1 MMLSLQHTN
10 MNTKSTSD
18 ETLSTSMVSEINEE
32 KENIPLC
39 NYCRKSF
46 ANYSNLRHHI
56 QIVHLKE
63 SKWDCSKCGKVNIFI
78 RKIIFKFF
86 CLFYKR
92 FVRRN
97 QILKFIFVHIFVLN
111 HILANIVNMIVCII
125 HQSKII

>member
-1 MMLSLQHTN
+1 MMLSFPHTN
-10 MNTKSTSD
+10 IERKSSSE

-63 SKWDCSKCGKVNIFI
+63 SKWDCSKCGKVNPID
-78 RKIIFKFF
+78 KIH
-86 CLFYKR
+86 
-92 FVRRN
+92 RRSFLYHSDLL
-97 QILKFIFVHIFVLN
+97 IEIE
-111 HILANIVNMIVCII
+111 
-125 HQSKII
+125 SKSSFSYAYSCQTLHM

>member
-1 MMLSLQHTN
+1 MER
-10 MNTKSTSD
+10 KSSSE

-63 SKWDCSKCGKVNIFI
+63 SKWDCSKCGKVRNRMHIDRI
-78 RKIIFKFF
+78 SFF
-86 CLFYKR
+86 LSF
-92 FVRRN
+92 FLEDLLVE
-97 QILKFIFVHIFVLN
+97 IES
-111 HILANIVNMIVCII
+111 
-125 HQSKII
+125 QSSFPYAYSC

>member
-10 MNTKSTSD
+10 MDTTSTS
-18 ETLSTSMVSEINEE
+18 EEILSTSMVSEINEE

-63 SKWDCSKCGKVNIFI
+63 SKWDCSKCGKVKKK
-78 RKIIFKFF
+78 RKIFEFILH
-86 CLFYKR
+86 LF
-92 FVRRN
+92 
-97 QILKFIFVHIFVLN
+97 L
-111 HILANIVNMIVCII
+111 
-125 HQSKII
+125 

>member
-10 MNTKSTSD
+10 MERKSSSD

-63 SKWDCSKCGKVNIFI
+63 SKWDCSKCGKVNHHEFSI
-78 RKIIFKFF
+78 KSFF
-86 CLFYKR
+86 F
-92 FVRRN
+92 
-97 QILKFIFVHIFVLN
+97 
-111 HILANIVNMIVCII
+111 
-125 HQSKII
+125 